1 MPDRNDAHTLTITDI
16 PHILRLADD
25 GLVLD
30 TRLRCT
36 THSAANGRW
45 FTSMLP
51 HTSRHTLVAR
61 RNGRRVVGQFYIT
74 PDQTCA
80 RIVYLAPHLQ
90 PEADD
95 SAWLLI
101 LDAMVREAG
110 RRGAHT
116 LVGELDE
123 ESSLF
128 VTMRQAGFA
137 VYARQQLWLFPR
149 SPATYLAGTFDLQPT
164 TAADTLHV
172 SLVYQRVVPSLM
184 QNVLPAPEPQ
194 GFLYREGGQVM
205 GFISVTDGRD
215 GVYVVPYLDHRIAAD
230 PAEVILAALALVP
243 RVDERVMTLQV
254 QRHLGWMGGPLIA
267 AGFEV
272 VGKQAVMVRHIAAG
286 IHSPGFKSLEKKLA
300 TGKLSRYTEQGR
312 EVCIDAER
320 PAQRAIM
327 KQTGWTSIGSR
338 EMCDGVTRT
347 SPARHPVAPNG
358 GVPG

>member
-1 MPDRNDAHTLTITDI
+1 MSDQNDAHPLTLTDI

-45 FTSMLP
+45 FSSMLP
-51 HTSRHTLVAR
+51 YTSRHTLVAR
-61 RNGRRVVGQFYIT
+61 RNGQRVVGQFYIT
-74 PDQTCA
+74 PDRSSA

-95 SAWLLI
+95 SAWLLM

-123 ESSLF
+123 DSTLF

-137 VYARQQLWLFPR
+137 VYARQQLWQFPTG
-149 SPATYLAGTFDLQPT
+149 SAAHLAGAFDLQPT
-164 TAADTLHV
+164 TEADALHV
-172 SLVYQRVVPSLM
+172 TLAYQRTVPSLM
-184 QNVLPAPEPQ
+184 QNVMPAPAPQ
-194 GFLYREGGQVM
+194 GFLYREHGQVM
-205 GFISVTDGRD
+205 GFINVTDGRD
-215 GVYVVPYLDHRIAAD
+215 GVYVVPYLDHRMATD
-230 PAEVILAALALVP
+230 PAEVLLAALALVP
-243 RVDERVMTLQV
+243 RVDDRPATLRV
-254 QRHLGWMGGPLIA
+254 QRHQGWMGATLA
-267 AGFEV
+267 SAGFDV

-286 IHSPGFKSLEKKLA
+286 IHAPGFKSLEH
-300 TGKLSRYTEQGR
+300 KLSTGQLSRHTEQVR
-312 EVCIDAER
+312 EVRLDATPTR
-320 PAQRAIM
+320 QRAIM
-327 KQTGWTSIGSR
+327 RQTYWTSIGSR
-338 EMCDGVTRT
+338 EMYDGMSHT
-347 SPARHPVAPNG
+347 SPGRHPVGPNG